1 MRKFDNRIKEI
12 IQAGC
17 RRLNT
22 ISKTSGISHTYL
34 TKLVQGNINR
44 PGKDK
49 IASILLSLNYSIS
62 EINAVLAGYDYR
74 TLNRY
79 DIPEIL
85 KNNQKRKIEGNTL
98 TLYDDIHA
106 KLLLSPM
113 EQLGGTKI
121 LVKKAPTV
129 LFMPDTLYMKKEE
142 WPEEK
147 DPESNQFYREFTMAL
162 FRERTDIFR
171 QSCRKG
177 ELFETFI
184 CKNCLS
190 EYLDK
195 NLSPENK
202 KISDAHRQ
210 LVVQYFANALNA
222 AKNNPDQHR
231 TWVMD
236 RCLWF
241 DYLIQG
247 ADRENPKLFFFG
259 RKHHE
264 YEKTDDQMDLQ
275 GFTSD
280 AQEMVAVFNKETE
293 LCRKAVDKK
302 FKNNY
307 PNSLIAYFLDTF
319 KAFNL
324 AKALDAALV

>member
-1 MRKFDNRIKEI
+1 MRLFDNQIKEI
-12 IQAGC
+12 IHASGL
-17 RRLNT
+17 RLNT
-22 ISKTSGISHTYL
+22 ISKTSGVSHTYL

-62 EINAVLAGYDYR
+62 GINKVLEAYDYR
-74 TLNRY
+74 NLNRH

-85 KNNQKRKIEGNTL
+85 KNNQKRKIEGSTL

-106 KLLLSPM
+106 RLLLAPM
-113 EQLGGTKI
+113 ERMGGTKI
-121 LVKKAPTV
+121 LVKKSPSV
-129 LFMPDTLYMKKEE
+129 LFMPESLYMENKKL
-142 WPEEK
+142 PEEN
-147 DPESNQFYREFTMAL
+147 DPESKTFYREFTAAL
-162 FRERTDIFR
+162 FRERTGIFK
-171 QSCRKG
+171 QSCKDG

-184 CKNCLS
+184 CKDCLL

-195 NLSPENK
+195 NLSLENK
-202 KISDAHRQ
+202 KKSDAHRKR
-210 LVVQYFANALNA
+210 VVQYFANALNA
-222 AKNNPDQHR
+222 AKEKPDQHR

-247 ADRENPKLFFFG
+247 ADLSHPKLFFFG

-264 YEKTDDQMDLQ
+264 YEKVGDQMHLQ

-280 AQEMVAVFNKETE
+280 AQEMVSVFNRETE
-293 LCRKAVDKK
+293 LCREAIDKK
-302 FKNNY
+302 IAKNY
-307 PNSLIAYFLDTF
+307 PNHLVAYVLDMF
-319 KAFNL
+319 KPFNL
-324 AKALDAALV
+324 ADALYQAIV